1 MKVNLSVDGKE
12 FKNQVQA
19 LRDKLNE
26 CQSNGRLGEEFQQQL
41 EELAKAEEQLLTE
54 LIPYYRVYAKN
65 IQQTTLAIHPISQRG
80 SFGFEGFLKSFAQI
94 QENLF
99 LFSSIDR
106 QVQFALLDSINGFS
120 DPKQIKM
127 EWSLPRKEINETIP
141 FLNKLQDGTLVL
153 LGIRG
158 GCYLLSGQSSPAIA
172 DLSEAITVQ
181 KIPTDPNFQGLELCC
196 AISDGIF
203 VMQSAEDTLN
213 VLELKKENEEYRL
226 VLHTGG
232 SCTISGVSCFE
243 TIEDNYL
250 AVGTNQGQL
259 HFVKYENGQ
268 FRTEETLDVLS
279 NRIRQIKLLQD
290 ETGNRNT
297 LIAIGD
303 QGGLA
308 AISFHQGKKMIE
320 MHREDLKGN
329 LFDIQSQQGTAILLS
344 EDGILYLLE
353 ENFGNWAL
361 NEDATVNDRFFTN
374 VLPFGKS
381 NYLLMDLDGTLN
393 FLHINRIDTPKD
405 LWDLPLYQ

>member
-19 LRDKLNE
+19 LREKLNE
-26 CQSNGRLGEEFQQQL
+26 CQSNGRLDEEFQQQL
-41 EELAKAEEQLLTE
+41 EALAKAEEQLLTE

-80 SFGFEGFLKSFAQI
+80 AFGFEGFLKSFARI

-99 LFSSIDR
+99 LLSSIER
-106 QVQFALLDSINGFS
+106 QVQFALLDSMNKFS
-120 DPKQIKM
+120 DPKQIEM
-127 EWSLPRKEINETIP
+127 EWSLPLKEINETIP
-141 FLNKLQDGTLVL
+141 FLSKLQDGTLVL

-172 DLSEAITVQ
+172 DLSEPITIQ
-181 KIPTDPNFQGLELCC
+181 KILTDPDFQGLELCC
-196 AISDGIF
+196 TISDGIF

-213 VLELKKENEEYRL
+213 ILELKKENQEYRL
-226 VLHTGG
+226 VLHTEE
-232 SCTISGVSCFE
+232 SCAISGVSCLE

-259 HFVKYENGQ
+259 HFVKYENGKLK
-268 FRTEETLDVLS
+268 TEETLDILS
-279 NRIRQIKLLQD
+279 NRIRQIKCLQD
-290 ETGNRNT
+290 ETGSRNT

-308 AISFHQGKKMIE
+308 AVSFRQGKRVIE

-361 NEDATVNDRFFTN
+361 NEGATVNDRFFTN
-374 VLPFGKS
+374 VLPFSKS
-381 NYLLMDLDGTLN
+381 NYLLMDLDGTFN

>member
-19 LRDKLNE
+19 LREKLKE
-26 CQSNGRLGEEFQQQL
+26 CQSNGRLDEEFQQQL
-41 EELAKAEEQLLTE
+41 EALAKAEEQLLTE

-80 SFGFEGFLKSFAQI
+80 AFGFEGFLKSFARI

-99 LFSSIDR
+99 LFCSIDR
-106 QVQFALLDSINGFS
+106 QVQFALLDSMDGFLN
-120 DPKQIKM
+120 PKQIEM
-127 EWSLPRKEINETIP
+127 EWSLPLKEINETIP
-141 FLNKLQDGTLVL
+141 FLNKLQDGTLLL

-172 DLSEAITVQ
+172 DLYEPITIQ
-181 KIPTDPNFQGLELCC
+181 KVPTDPDFQGLELCC
-196 AISDGIF
+196 AIGDGIF
-203 VMQSAEDTLN
+203 VMQSGEDTLN
-213 VLELKKENEEYRL
+213 VLELKKENQEYRL
-226 VLHTGG
+226 VLHTEG
-232 SCTISGVSCFE
+232 SCAISGVSCLE

-259 HFVKYENGQ
+259 HFVKYENGKL
-268 FRTEETLDVLS
+268 RTEETWDVLS
-279 NRIRQIKLLQD
+279 NRIRQIKYLQD
-290 ETGNRNT
+290 ETGSRNT

-308 AISFHQGKKMIE
+308 AVSFHQGKKAIE

-329 LFDIQSQQGTAILLS
+329 LFDLQSQQGTAILLS

-361 NEDATVNDRFFTN
+361 KEDATVNDRFFTN
-374 VLPFGKS
+374 VLPFCKS